1 MIFVVAYLLSIQYL
15 SNNITSLVDTQ
26 VITVENAIFVSAKYM
41 AYNVILCY
49 LKRYFFIA
57 VLLFSPSVPTY
68 LLERHYYMW
77 KEEEIAESE
86 EKEKEAKKLREMKM
100 MMWHETASS
109 AESSNVCIFV
119 SNIHRCTTI

>member
-1 MIFVVAYLLSIQYL
+1 
-15 SNNITSLVDTQ
+15 
-26 VITVENAIFVSAKYM
+26 M

-49 LKRYFFIA
+49 LKRSFFIA

-100 MMWHETASS
+100 KMWHEPASS
-109 AESSNVCIFV
+109 AESSNVCILSLIFIGV
-119 SNIHRCTTI
+119 PLFEVVYHSSRILC